1 MEKKGDRRR
10 TCMRGSCLP
19 PVCSPPSLY
28 IPARTA
34 HACLG
39 QGVRASSKAA
49 STPDRSLSPPRV
61 GEGNERSRGRGTT
74 RQRGGGLDADRW
86 GGGCA
91 RKARMDCGQSLGR
104 AEILG
109 SLDLPLPFPDWPPA
123 RPRAPP
129 FPHCNRHHL
138 HPPPT
143 ATAPARVVG

>member
-1 MEKKGDRRR
+1 
-10 TCMRGSCLP
+10 MRGSCLP

-74 RQRGGGLDADRW
+74 RRRGGGLLTRTGGAEGVRGKRGWIAGKVW
-86 GGGCA
+86 GAQKSWDPWICL
-91 RKARMDCGQSLGR
+91 CPFLIGR
-104 AEILG
+104 
-109 SLDLPLPFPDWPPA
+109 PPA
-123 RPRAPP
+123 RAPP
-129 FPHCNRHHL
+129 LSPTV
-138 HPPPT
+138 T
-143 ATAPARVVG
+143 ATTSTRHQQRPRPPALLARTTADSS